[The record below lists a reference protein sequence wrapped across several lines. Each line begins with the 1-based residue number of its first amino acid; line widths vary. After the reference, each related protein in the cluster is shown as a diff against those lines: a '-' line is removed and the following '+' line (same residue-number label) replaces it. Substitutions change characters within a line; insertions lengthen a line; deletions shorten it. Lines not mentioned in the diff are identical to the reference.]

1 MRGSVYYQSAE
12 LIKTIFAEGAKKT
25 ERLDPTHR
33 YFQTIASYNTAS
45 TYRKIWENS
54 FHYFREHWKI
64 KDPERITPEMIAAYM
79 DYKVGYYPS
88 KQYIEKISAAVGKLE
103 LALNRYSLQ
112 KYGIEGNYDFSIRQI
127 VLDESRNLELVADNY
142 HNRAYENPMD
152 LIYGLSEPL
161 HCLAASIEYEGG
173 ARLEGCVLIK
183 REQLGG
189 YRRDPITG
197 VVMGIIRTREKGG
210 KEGDVRILTPTYEW
224 LKEHII
230 EYGRFKID
238 RQKYAA
244 DIRKTCANLKIPT
257 EGSHG
262 LRWNFAKR
270 RMMEYAKAGYTY
282 EQSLQ
287 GVSWEMKHNRARITE
302 HYLGR

>member
-12 LIKTIFAEGAKKT
+12 LIKTIFTAGAKKT
-25 ERLDPTHR
+25 ERSDPTHQ

-45 TYRKIWENS
+45 TYRKIFENS

-64 KDPERITPEMIAAYM
+64 KDPEKITPEMVAAYM

-88 KQYIEKISAAVGKLE
+88 KQYLEKISAAMGKLE
-103 LALNRYSLQ
+103 IALNRYSLQ
-112 KYGIEGNYDFSIRQI
+112 KYGIESNYNFSIRLHI
-127 VLDESRNLELVADNY
+127 LNESRDLELVADNY
-142 HNRAYENPMD
+142 KNRAYKNPMY

-161 HCLAASIEYEGG
+161 HRLAASIEYEGG
-173 ARLEGCVLIK
+173 ARLEGCAFIK
-183 REQLGG
+183 REQLCG

-197 VVMGIIRTREKGG
+197 VVMGIIHTREKGG
-210 KEGDVRILTPTYEW
+210 KEGYVRILTPTYEW
-224 LKEHII
+224 LKKYIL
-230 EYGRFKID
+230 EYGCFKID

-244 DIRKTCANLKIPT
+244 DIRKTCEFLEIKAN
-257 EGSHG
+257 GSHG

-270 RMMEYAKAGYTY
+270 RMMEYAKSGYTY

-287 GVSWEMKHNRARITE
+287 GVSWEMKHNRASITE
-302 HYLGR
+302 HYLGS